1 MMDSPDNFFNYLRR
15 NNTKLLQPLPES
27 TLPNSF
33 YETRITLISK
43 PDIEKLKNIYYW
55 PISFMIINVTFLN
68 KILGNQLQQCIK

>member
-1 MMDSPDNFFNYLRR
+1 MIDSPNHFFNYLRR

-43 PDIEKLKNIYYW
+43 PDIEKKYYR
-55 PISFMIINVTFLN
+55 PISFMIINITFLN
-68 KILGNQLQQCIK
+68 KILGNQLQRCIK